1 MVRAPLF
8 WLGERD
14 PIASMETAREEDPEL
29 SAIRELF
36 GQLPDHFGNR
46 GWTTAE
52 LIKIA
57 CERPFGGEFIRPELR
72 ELLLRV
78 AGERGAVSSKSL
90 GKWLSKIAGRVVDGL
105 RLEMKRDPSH
115 GNRFSLRPA
124 PQGGAH
130 TDGGLGDLG
139 VSSLASI

>member
-130 TDGGLGDLG
+130 TDGGLGDFG
-139 VSSLASI
+139 G